1 MNIHDHIPHM
11 TLGLPDDIRRQQMA
25 GNYTEAIRLIDLRL
39 SQNNLPNCLRSSLI
53 AFREMFQRLPNEFP
67 YTKEEAL
74 AIVQKKI
81 PDFTMED
88 LEKQMDLR
96 NVHYL
101 FVEGKQRILRTFDET
116 LFSVVDEVYNRIPPK
131 DPNAPAPIN
140 YTDHAMG
147 IMKEKGFMTNR
158 ITVRQTLKLKDE
170 LFTPGMFL
178 RAHLPVAAACA
189 QQSDIKIEK
198 VFPEGAVVSPEDSE
212 QRTVCWELN
221 AQENPEFTVEY
232 SYLHKEVYKDAY
244 HGTGKPGVYDFD
256 LEECAPHIVFTPFI
270 RTLCAELTEGIEDPL
285 MKARAFYDFIT
296 KNMKYTHVPEYFCIE
311 TIPEGCARN
320 YNGDCGVFALL
331 FITLCRCA
339 GIPARWQSGMSA
351 NPKWVLCHDWVEFYV
366 EPYGWMYV
374 DASYGTTANRLGK
387 QERREFLFGN
397 LDPYRMVAN
406 RKYQVNFDIPKEH
419 WRADP
424 YDNQEGEIE
433 TTDRGFR
440 ADDMIRTHVPLS
452 CEDVTDEFIK

>member
-1 MNIHDHIPHM
+1 MNIHDNIPYM
-11 TLGLPDDIRRQQMA
+11 TLGLPDDIRRHQLA
-25 GNYTEAIRLIDLRL
+25 GNYDEAIRLIDLRL
-39 SQNNLPNCLRSSLI
+39 AQNNLPKCIRGSLV
-53 AFREMFQRLPNEFP
+53 AYREMFERLPNEFR
-67 YTKEEAL
+67 YTKDEAL

-88 LEKQMDLR
+88 LEKQIDLR
-96 NVHYL
+96 NVHFIY
-101 FVEGKQRILRTFDET
+101 VNGEMRILRSFDET
-116 LFSVVDEVYNRIPPK
+116 LFSVVDEVYNRVPPK

-140 YTDHAMG
+140 YTDHAMA

-158 ITVRQTLKLKDE
+158 ITVRQTMKLKDE
-170 LFTPGMFL
+170 LFTPGMFM
-178 RAHLPVAAACA
+178 RAHLPVAAACN

-198 VFPEGAVVSPEDSE
+198 IFPEGAVVSPEDSE

-244 HGTGKPGVYDFD
+244 HGTGKAGVYDFD
-256 LEECAPHIVFTPFI
+256 LEEQAPHIVFTPFI
-270 RTLCAELTEGIEDPL
+270 RTLCAELTEGIDDPL

-296 KNMKYTHVPEYFCIE
+296 KNMKYTHVPEYYCIE

-406 RKYQVNFDIPKEH
+406 RKFQVNFDIPKIH

-424 YDNQEGEIE
+424 YDNQEGELE

-440 ADDMIRTHVPLS
+440 GDDLIRTHVPLA
-452 CEDVTDEFIK
+452 CEDVTDEFLK

>member
-1 MNIHDHIPHM
+1 MNIHDHIPFM
-11 TLGLPDDIRRQQMA
+11 STGLPDDIRRHQIA

-39 SQNNLPNCLRSSLI
+39 AQDNIPNCLRSSLI
-53 AFREMFQRLPNEFP
+53 AYREMFDRLPAEYP

-74 AIVQKKI
+74 ATVQKKI
-81 PDFTMED
+81 PDFTMEELD
-88 LEKQMDLR
+88 EQIDLR
-96 NVHYL
+96 NIHILYVDGQMRL
-101 FVEGKQRILRTFDET
+101 FGRFDET

-140 YTDHAMG
+140 YTDHAMA

-158 ITVRQTLKLKDE
+158 ITVRQTMKLKDE
-170 LFTPGMFL
+170 LFTPGMFM
-178 RAHLPVAAACA
+178 RAHLPVAAACN

-198 VFPEGAVVSPEDSE
+198 IFPEGAVVSPEDAE

-270 RTLCAELTEGIEDPL
+270 RTLCAELTKGIDDPL
-285 MKARAFYDFIT
+285 MKARAFYNYIT
-296 KNMKYTHVPEYFCIE
+296 KNMKYTHVPEYYCIE
-311 TIPEGCARN
+311 NIPEGCARN
-320 YNGDCGVFALL
+320 FNGDCGVFALL

-351 NPKWVLCHDWVEFYV
+351 NPKWVLCHDWAEFYV
-366 EPYGWMYV
+366 EPYGWMLV

-406 RKYQVNFDIPKEH
+406 RKFQVNFDIPKQH

-424 YDNQEGEIE
+424 YDNQEGELE

-440 ADDMIRTHVPLS
+440 GSDLIRTHVPLA
-452 CEDVTDEFIK
+452 CEDVTDEFLK

>member
-1 MNIHDHIPHM
+1 MNVHETIPFM
-11 TLGLPDDIRRQQMA
+11 SVGLPDDIRQHQQF

-39 SQNNLPNCLRSSLI
+39 AQNNLPNCLRNSLI
-53 AFREMFQRLPNEFP
+53 AYREMFSRLPLEYP

-74 AIVQKKI
+74 AIVRKKI
-81 PDFTMED
+81 PEYTMAE
-88 LEKQMDLR
+88 LEEQMDLR
-96 NVHYL
+96 NVRWAYIDGQL
-101 FVEGKQRILRTFDET
+101 RIFGRFDET
-116 LFSVVDEVYNRIPPK
+116 LFSVVDEVYNRVPPK

-140 YTDHAMG
+140 YTDHAMA
-147 IMKEKGFMTNR
+147 IMKEKGSMSNR
-158 ITVRQTLKLKDE
+158 IHVKQTLKLKDE

-178 RAHLPVAAACA
+178 RAHLPVAAACN
-189 QQSDIKIEK
+189 QQSDIRVEK
-198 VFPEGAVVSPEDSE
+198 VFPEGAVISGENAE
-212 QRTVCWELN
+212 QRTLCWELN
-221 AQENPEFTVEY
+221 PQENPEFTVEY
-232 SYLHKEVYKDAY
+232 SYTHTEVYKDAY
-244 HGTGKPGVYDFD
+244 NGTGKPGVYDFD
-256 LEECAPHIVFTPFI
+256 LEEQAPHIVFTPFI

-296 KNMKYTHVPEYFCIE
+296 KNMKYTHVPEYYCME
-311 TIPEGCARN
+311 TIPESCARN

-387 QERREFLFGN
+387 EERRQFLFGN

-406 RKYQVNFDIPKEH
+406 RKFQTGFEIPKEH

-424 YDNQEGEIE
+424 YDNQEGELE
-433 TTDRGFR
+433 TTDRGFLGCEL
-440 ADDMIRTHVPLS
+440 IRTHIPLS
-452 CEDVTDEFIK
+452 CEDITDTICK

>member
-1 MNIHDHIPHM
+1 MNIHDTIPFM
-11 TLGLPDDIRRQQMA
+11 TVGLPDDIRHHQHN
-25 GNYTEAIRLIDLRL
+25 GNFAEAIRLIDLRL
-39 SQNNLPNCLRSSLI
+39 AQNNLPNCLRNSLI
-53 AFREMFQRLPNEFP
+53 AHREMFDRMAVEFP

-81 PDFTMED
+81 PEFTMAE
-88 LEKQMDLR
+88 LEEQMDLR
-96 NVHYL
+96 NAQWTYINGEIRV
-101 FVEGKQRILRTFDET
+101 FGRFDET
-116 LFSVVDEVYNRIPPK
+116 LFSVVDAVYNRVPPK

-140 YTDHAMG
+140 YTDHAMA

-158 ITVRQTLKLKDE
+158 IKVRQTLKLKDE
-170 LFTPGMFL
+170 LFTPGMFM
-178 RAHLPVAAACA
+178 RAHLPVAAASN
-189 QQSDIKIEK
+189 QQCDIKIEK
-198 VFPEGAVVSPEDSE
+198 IYPEGGIVASEDAE
-212 QRTVCWELN
+212 QRNVCWELSP
-221 AQENPEFTVEY
+221 QENPEFTVEY

-244 HGTGKPGVYDFD
+244 NGTGIPGVYDFD
-256 LEECAPHIVFTPFI
+256 LEEQAPHIVFTPFI

-296 KNMKYTHVPEYFCIE
+296 KNMKYTHVPEYFELE
-311 TIPEGCARN
+311 TIPESCARN
-320 YNGDCGVFALL
+320 YHGDCGVFALL

-387 QERREFLFGN
+387 EERRQFLFGN

-406 RKYQVNFDIPKEH
+406 RKFQVNFEIPKQH

-424 YDNQEGEIE
+424 YDNQTGELE

-440 ADDMIRTHVPLS
+440 PNELIRTHIPLA
-452 CEDVTDEFIK
+452 CDDITDEFIK

>member
-1 MNIHDHIPHM
+1 MNIHDNIPYM
-11 TLGLPDDIRRQQMA
+11 TLGLPDDIRRHQLA
-25 GNYTEAIRLIDLRL
+25 GNYAEAIRLIDLRL
-39 SQNNLPNCLRSSLI
+39 SQNNLPKCLRASLT
-53 AFREMFQRLPNEFP
+53 AYREMFERLPNEFP

-81 PDFTMED
+81 PEFTMAE
-88 LEKQMDLR
+88 LEEQMDLR
-96 NVHYL
+96 NVHYIY
-101 FVEGKQRILRTFDET
+101 VNGEIRILRTFDET
-116 LFSVVDEVYNRIPPK
+116 LFTVVDAVYNRIPPK

-140 YTDHAMG
+140 YTDHAMA
-147 IMKEKGFMTNR
+147 IMKEKGSMTNR
-158 ITVRQTLKLKDE
+158 ITVRQTMKLKDE

-178 RAHLPVAAACA
+178 RAHLPVAAACN

-212 QRTVCWELN
+212 QRTICWELN
-221 AQENPEFTVEY
+221 PQENPEFTVEY

-244 HGTGKPGVYDFD
+244 NGKGQAGVYDFD
-256 LEECAPHIVFTPFI
+256 LEELAPHIVFTPFI

-296 KNMKYTHVPEYFCIE
+296 KNMKYTHVPEYYCIE

-387 QERREFLFGN
+387 EERRQFLFGN

-406 RKYQVNFDIPKEH
+406 RKFQVNFDIPKEH

-424 YDNQEGEIE
+424 YDNQEGELE
-433 TTDRGFR
+433 TTGRGFR
-440 ADDMIRTHVPLS
+440 ADDLIRTHVPLA
-452 CEDVTDEFIK
+452 CDDVTE

>member
-1 MNIHDHIPHM
+1 MNIHDTIPFM
-11 TLGLPDDIRRQQMA
+11 TVGLPDDIRRHQYA
-25 GNYTEAIRLIDLRL
+25 GNFAEAIRLIDLRL
-39 SQNNLPNCLRSSLI
+39 QQNNLPQCLRSSLI
-53 AFREMFQRLPNEFP
+53 AHREMFDRMAIEFP

-81 PDFTMED
+81 PEYTMAE
-88 LEKQMDLR
+88 LEEQMDLR
-96 NVHYL
+96 NVHWIYL
-101 FVEGKQRILRTFDET
+101 NGEIRIFGRFDET
-116 LFSVVDEVYNRIPPK
+116 LFSVVDEVYNRVPPK

-140 YTDHAMG
+140 YTDHAMA

-158 ITVRQTLKLKDE
+158 ITVRQTMKLKDE

-178 RAHLPVAAACA
+178 RAHLPVAASCN
-189 QQSDIKIEK
+189 QQWDIKVEK
-198 VFPEGAVVSPEDSE
+198 IFPECGIVASENAE
-212 QRTVCWELN
+212 QRNVCWEIN
-221 AQENPEFTVEY
+221 PQENPEFTVEY
-232 SYLHKEVYKDAY
+232 SYYHKEVYKDAY
-244 HGTGKPGVYDFD
+244 NGKGIPGVYDFD
-256 LEECAPHIVFTPFI
+256 LEEQAPHIVFTPFI

-285 MKARAFYDFIT
+285 MKARAFYNYIT
-296 KNMKYTHVPEYFCIE
+296 QRMKYTHVPEYFELE
-311 TIPEGCARN
+311 TIPESCARN
-320 YNGDCGVFALL
+320 FNGDCGVFALL

-387 QERREFLFGN
+387 EERRQFLFGN

-406 RKYQVNFDIPKEH
+406 RKFQVNFEIPKEH

-424 YDNQEGEIE
+424 YDNQTGEIE
-433 TTDRGFR
+433 TTGRGFR
-440 ADDMIRTHVPLS
+440 PNELIRTHIPLA
-452 CEDVTDEFIK
+452 CEDVTDEFLK

>member
-53 AFREMFQRLPNEFP
+53 AYREMFQRLPNEFP

-88 LEKQMDLR
+88 LQKQMDLR
-96 NVHYL
+96 NVHTL
-101 FVEGKQRILRTFDET
+101 FVDGKQRILRSFDET

-198 VFPEGAVVSPEDSE
+198 IFPEGAVVSPEDSE
-212 QRTVCWELN
+212 QRTVCWEVN
-221 AQENPEFTVEY
+221 PQENPEFTVEY

-244 HGTGKPGVYDFD
+244 HGTGKPGIYDFD

-440 ADDMIRTHVPLS
+440 ADDMIRTHIPLA
-452 CEDVTDEFIK
+452 CDDVTDEFVK

>member
-1 MNIHDHIPHM
+1 MNVHDTIPHM
-11 TLGLPDDIRRQQMA
+11 TVGLPDDIRLHQHA
-25 GNYTEAIRLIDLRL
+25 GNFAEAIRLIDLRL
-39 SQNNLPNCLRSSLI
+39 AQDNLPRNLRNSLT
-53 AFREMFQRLPNEFP
+53 AYREMLDRLPGEFP

-81 PDFTMED
+81 PEFTMEE
-88 LEKQMDLR
+88 LEHQMDLR
-96 NVHYL
+96 NAQWIYVNGE
-101 FVEGKQRILRTFDET
+101 VRIFGRFDET
-116 LFSVVDEVYNRIPPK
+116 LFTVVDEVYNRIPPK

-158 ITVRQTLKLKDE
+158 ITVRQTMKLKDE
-170 LFTPGMFL
+170 FFTPGMFL
-178 RAHLPVAAACA
+178 RAHLPVAAACN

-198 VFPEGAVVSPEDSE
+198 IYPEGAVVSPEDTE

-221 AQENPEFTVEY
+221 AQENPEFVVEY

-244 HGTGKPGVYDFD
+244 HGKGQAGVYDHD
-256 LEECAPHIVFTPFI
+256 LEEQAPHIVFTPFI
-270 RTLCAELTEGIEDPL
+270 RSLCAELTEGIDDPL
-285 MKARAFYDFIT
+285 MKARAFFDFIT
-296 KNMKYTHVPEYFCIE
+296 KNMKYTHVPEYFCME
-311 TIPEGCARN
+311 TIPETCARD
-320 YNGDCGVFALL
+320 YHGDCGIFALL

-351 NPKWVLCHDWVEFYV
+351 NPKWVLCHDWAEFYV
-366 EPYGWMYV
+366 EPYGWMYA

-406 RKYQVNFDIPKEH
+406 RKFQVPFDIPKDH

-424 YDNQEGEIE
+424 YDNQEGELE

-440 ADDMIRTHVPLS
+440 GCQLIRTHVPLS

>member
-1 MNIHDHIPHM
+1 MNIHDTIPFM
-11 TLGLPDDIRRQQMA
+11 TVGLPDDIRRHQLA
-25 GNYTEAIRLIDLRL
+25 GNFAEAIRLIDLRL
-39 SQNNLPNCLRSSLI
+39 AQNNLADCLRNSLI
-53 AFREMFQRLPNEFP
+53 AHREMFVRLPIEFP

-81 PDFTMED
+81 PEYTMAE
-88 LEKQMDLR
+88 LEEQMDLR
-96 NVHYL
+96 NVHWIYL
-101 FVEGKQRILRTFDET
+101 NGEIRIFGRFDET
-116 LFSVVDEVYNRIPPK
+116 LFSVVDEVYNRVPPK

-140 YTDHAMG
+140 YTDHAMA
-147 IMKEKGFMTNR
+147 IMKEKGSMTNR

-170 LFTPGMFL
+170 LFTPGMFM
-178 RAHLPVAAACA
+178 RAHLPVAAACN

-198 VFPEGAVVSPEDSE
+198 IFPEGGIVASETAE
-212 QRTVCWELN
+212 QRNVCWEIN
-221 AQENPEFTVEY
+221 PQENPEFTVEY

-244 HGTGKPGVYDFD
+244 NGQGIPGVYDFD
-256 LEECAPHIVFTPFI
+256 LEEQAPHIVFTPFI
-270 RTLCAELTEGIEDPL
+270 RTLCAELTAGITDPL
-285 MKARAFYDFIT
+285 MKARAFFDFIT
-296 KNMKYTHVPEYFCIE
+296 KNMKYTHVPEYFELE
-311 TIPEGCARN
+311 TIPESCARN

-387 QERREFLFGN
+387 EERRQFLFGN

-406 RKYQVNFDIPKEH
+406 RKFQVNFEIPKQH

-424 YDNQEGEIE
+424 YDNQTGELE

-440 ADDMIRTHVPLS
+440 PNELIRTHIPLA
-452 CEDVTDEFIK
+452 CDEVTE

>member
-39 SQNNLPNCLRSSLI
+39 AQNNLPNCLRSSLI
-53 AFREMFQRLPNEFP
+53 AFREMFERLPNEFP

-88 LEKQMDLR
+88 LQKQMDLR
-96 NVHYL
+96 NVHTL
-101 FVEGKQRILRTFDET
+101 FVDGKQRILRTFDET
-116 LFSVVDEVYNRIPPK
+116 LFTVVDEVYNRIPPK

-140 YTDHAMG
+140 YTDHAMA

-198 VFPEGAVVSPEDSE
+198 VFPEGAVVSPEDSQ
-212 QRTVCWELN
+212 QRTVCWEVN
-221 AQENPEFTVEY
+221 PQENPEFTVEY

-406 RKYQVNFDIPKEH
+406 RKYQVNFDIPKQH

-440 ADDMIRTHVPLS
+440 GDDMIRTHVPLA

>member
-1 MNIHDHIPHM
+1 MNIHDNIPFM
-11 TLGLPDDIRRQQMA
+11 TVGLPDDIRRQQLA

-39 SQNNLPNCLRSSLI
+39 AQNNLPKCLRASLV
-53 AFREMFQRLPNEFP
+53 AYREMFDRLPGEYP

-101 FVEGKQRILRTFDET
+101 FVDGQLRILHSFDET
-116 LFSVVDEVYNRIPPK
+116 LFTVVNEVYERIPPK
-131 DPNAPAPIN
+131 DPNTPAPIN

-170 LFTPGMFL
+170 FFTPGMFL
-178 RAHLPVAAACA
+178 RAHLPVAAACN
-189 QQSDIKIEK
+189 QQSDIKVEK
-198 VFPEGAVVSPEDSE
+198 IFPEGGVVSAEESE

-244 HGTGKPGVYDFD
+244 HGKGQAGVYDFD

-270 RTLCAELTEGIEDPL
+270 RTLCAELSEGIEDPL

-296 KNMKYTHVPEYFCIE
+296 TNMKYTHVPEYFCIE

-351 NPKWVLCHDWVEFYV
+351 NPKWVLCHDWAEFYV

-397 LDPYRMVAN
+397 LDAYRMVAN
-406 RKYQVNFDIPKEH
+406 RKFQVNFDIPKEH

-440 ADDMIRTHVPLS
+440 ACQMIRTHVPLA
-452 CEDVTDEFIK
+452 CEDVTDEFVK

>member
-1 MNIHDHIPHM
+1 MNIHDNIPYM
-11 TLGLPDDIRRQQMA
+11 TVGLPDDIRRQQLA

-39 SQNNLPNCLRSSLI
+39 AQTNLPKCLRASLT
-53 AFREMFQRLPNEFP
+53 AYREMFERLPNEFR

-81 PDFTMED
+81 PDFTMEE
-88 LEKQMDLR
+88 LEQQMDLR
-96 NVHYL
+96 NVHFIY
-101 FVEGKQRILRTFDET
+101 VDGQIRILRSFDET
-116 LFSVVDEVYNRIPPK
+116 LFSVVDEVYNRVPPK

-140 YTDHAMG
+140 YTDHAMA

-158 ITVRQTLKLKDE
+158 ITVRQTMKLKDE

-198 VFPEGAVVSPEDSE
+198 IFPEGAVVSPEDTE

-244 HGTGKPGVYDFD
+244 HGEGKPGVYDFD
-256 LEECAPHIVFTPFI
+256 LEEQAPHIVFTPFI

-296 KNMKYTHVPEYFCIE
+296 KNMKYTHVPEYYCIE

-406 RKYQVNFDIPKEH
+406 RKFQVNFDIPKVH

-424 YDNQEGEIE
+424 YDNQEGELE

-440 ADDMIRTHVPLS
+440 GDDLIRTHVPLS
-452 CEDVTDEFIK
+452 CEDVTDEFLK

>member
-1 MNIHDHIPHM
+1 
-11 TLGLPDDIRRQQMA
+11 
-25 GNYTEAIRLIDLRL
+25 
-39 SQNNLPNCLRSSLI
+39 
-53 AFREMFQRLPNEFP
+53 
-67 YTKEEAL
+67 
-74 AIVQKKI
+74 
-81 PDFTMED
+81 
-88 LEKQMDLR
+88 
-96 NVHYL
+96 
-101 FVEGKQRILRTFDET
+101 
-116 LFSVVDEVYNRIPPK
+116 
-131 DPNAPAPIN
+131 
-140 YTDHAMG
+140 
-147 IMKEKGFMTNR
+147 MTNR
-158 ITVRQTLKLKDE
+158 ITVRQTMKLKDE

-178 RAHLPVAAACA
+178 RAHLPVAAACN

-198 VFPEGAVVSPEDSE
+198 IYPEGAVVSHENSE

-221 AQENPEFTVEY
+221 ALENPEFTVEY

-270 RTLCAELTEGIEDPL
+270 RTLCTELTEGIEDPL
-285 MKARAFYDFIT
+285 MKARAFFDFIT

-320 YNGDCGVFALL
+320 YTGDCGVFALL

-366 EPYGWMYV
+366 EPYGWIYV

-406 RKYQVNFDIPKEH
+406 RKFQVNFDVPKQH

-424 YDNQEGEIE
+424 YDNQEGELE

-440 ADDMIRTHVPLS
+440 GGDLIRTHIPLS

>member
-1 MNIHDHIPHM
+1 MNIHDNIPFM
-11 TLGLPDDIRRQQMA
+11 TVGLPDDIRRQQMA

-39 SQNNLPNCLRSSLI
+39 SQDNLPNCLRSSLI

-67 YTKEEAL
+67 YTKDEAL

-96 NVHYL
+96 NVHTL
-101 FVEGKQRILRTFDET
+101 FVDGNQRILRTFDET
-116 LFSVVDEVYNRIPPK
+116 LFTVVDEVYNRIPPK

-140 YTDHAMG
+140 YTDHAMA

-198 VFPEGAVVSPEDSE
+198 VFPEGAVVSPEDSQ
-212 QRTVCWELN
+212 QRTVCWEVN
-221 AQENPEFTVEY
+221 PQENPELTVEY

-270 RTLCAELTEGIEDPL
+270 RSLCAELTEGIEDPL

-351 NPKWVLCHDWVEFYV
+351 NPKWVLCHDWAEFYV

-406 RKYQVNFDIPKEH
+406 RKFQASFDIPKEH

-424 YDNQEGEIE
+424 YDNQEGELE